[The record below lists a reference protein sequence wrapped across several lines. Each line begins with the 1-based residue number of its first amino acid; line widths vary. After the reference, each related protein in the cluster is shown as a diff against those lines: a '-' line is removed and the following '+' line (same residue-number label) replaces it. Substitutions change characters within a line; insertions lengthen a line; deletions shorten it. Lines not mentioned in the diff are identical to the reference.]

1 MKLKATQAL
10 DILLKEHGQDS
21 SVSSKREVWK
31 LKGLDRRLGR
41 YVGTPNQIR
50 ALENSLKNNPYT
62 GPSIIDYLNS
72 IGKPSSYSSRATL
85 AQQQGITNY
94 AGTATQN
101 TQLLNQL
108 RGAATQQPTQGYNVP
123 YKAQPYTSYF
133 QQLAQQQTTQPKR
146 TTTPTTPQPS
156 YPPLSSYIKPTQ
168 PAPYTPPTP
177 TMQTTTPQTKPI
189 QPAPQVQQPT
199 YSPQPAS
206 ATQAQQTLQVAQTS
220 VQPTTRQTTVQTTAD
235 SKKAMYFNSGTK
247 SYDIYVDGKLAEVV
261 PYKPDWTADQSQY
274 RHNLAFAKYDA
285 EDLGHV
291 GTVQEAVANT
301 TIKTPPASQ
310 QPTPQSSATEY
321 TVKSGDTLSQIATQ
335 LGVKVGDISGYRS
348 GNPNLIYPGE
358 QLTIGKPSATTSKTP
373 AQDVISTGLEAAKQK
388 ALGITQGLADIRTER
403 EKAETSAAEVM
414 KTLGLPEM
422 PSTQSVYEQVLE
434 SDEFKFVQEKLGLD
448 VTTAEGEAE
457 AAKQALEL
465 KYGADKTQLEQN
477 LAARGLAF
485 SGIRTEQVKSLIDAL
500 GASQLNIDRKLAGIL
515 LDANLDLK
523 KQIMKSAEGVIKD
536 AQAGRK
542 EAIDQLNKAGM
553 AVVGNQLVPTLAAQ
567 KETAI
572 SERQA
577 VQDELA
583 EARFEL
589 QQSQQAAQDALSFAR
604 GDTTEEVVTNPLKLT
619 TTQLNK
625 GMVAAGDTTH
635 EDFLNRSVEEQQSF
649 VFGQRKTQVGGR
661 LASTD
666 LTQMKISL
674 RQLISNKTSR
684 EEIETMLTEANLPTA
699 DELELLLLLDA
710 LKPAETSLW
719 EGFKNLF

>member
-101 TQLLNQL
+101 TQLLSQL
-108 RGAATQQPTQGYNVP
+108 RGGSATQQPTP
-123 YKAQPYTSYF
+123 R
-133 QQLAQQQTTQPKR
+133 QQ
-146 TTTPTTPQPS
+146 
-156 YPPLSSYIKPTQ
+156 YPPLSSYSKPTQ
-168 PAPYTPPTP
+168 PVPYTQPTP
-177 TMQTTTPQTKPI
+177 TMRTTTPQTKPI

-199 YSPQPAS
+199 YSPQVAS
-206 ATQAQQTLQVAQTS
+206 ATQAQQALQVAQTS
-220 VQPTTRQTTVQTTAD
+220 TQPTTRQTTVQTTAD
-235 SKKAMYFNSGTK
+235 SKKAIYYNTKTK
-247 SYDIYVDGKLAEVV
+247 SYDIYVDGKLAETVKHV
-261 PYKPDWTADQSQY
+261 GEWDKAEDQKA
-274 RHNLAFAKYDA
+274 HNLAFAKYDA

-301 TIKTPPASQ
+301 TIKTSPVSQ
-310 QPTPQSSATEY
+310 PSTPQSEATEY

-358 QLTIGKPSATTSKTP
+358 QLTIGKPSTATPKTP
-373 AQDVISTGLEAAKQK
+373 IQDAVSAGLEAAKQK

-403 EKAETSAAEVM
+403 EKAEISAVEVM

-477 LAARGLAF
+477 LAISGLAF

-500 GASQLNIDRKLAGIL
+500 GASKLNIDRKLAGIL

-523 KQIMKSAEGVIKD
+523 QQIMTSAEVVIKD

-625 GMVAAGDTTH
+625 GMVAAGDTTR

-666 LTQMKISL
+666 LAQMKISL
-674 RQLISNKTSR
+674 RQLISDKTSR